1 MNSIWFQKSPKPK
14 KAKRVNSSWS
24 NIEREQDFHEQ
35 LRDYS
40 RGRFDDRKRKK
51 RDVSISSDLRSDEEY
66 DGNASE
72 WCKPE
77 EVGDERFS
85 KSELS
90 VFDISKTDLRAKV
103 EEKFDNPK
111 LDKAMGCQVRA
122 RFHLKSLI
130 SSGNIF

>member
-1 MNSIWFQKSPKPK
+1 MNSDSKKSPKPK
-14 KAKRVNSSWS
+14 KAKRVNSSWA

-90 VFDISKTDLRAKV
+90 VFDISKTDFRAKV

-122 RFHLKSLI
+122 RFHLN
-130 SSGNIF
+130 SSRNIF